1 MSEQL
6 AWVAFARLD
15 GLTVRRRRE
24 ILAAAPSP
32 AAFFN
37 GGDGLHA
44 RFQLTPKEIDV
55 ALQSAGREIEKALTL
70 GAEILTPDRAEY
82 PALLGEIPDPPPVL
96 YALGDLAAL
105 RQPAV
110 AVVGT
115 RRASTYGRNMARQ
128 FAREL
133 SQAGALVVS
142 GGARGIDA
150 AAHEAVLES
159 GGRTA
164 VVAGTGLGVSYPP
177 EHAPLYRQIASAGGL
192 ILSEL
197 PPDAEPLAWHFP
209 QRNRIIAGISL
220 GTLVIEGAERSGSLI
235 TARLAIEYS
244 REVFAIPGNLTSGVS
259 NGPNRLIRKGEAKL
273 VQCVADLLEEIRPAP
288 GMLPLKLA
296 ADEAAMEGTDDALHP
311 ALLALLPADDH
322 RAFDDLQTASG
333 LSAAQLAAQLVE
345 LQLAGR
351 IEVLPGGRYARKD

>member
-32 AAFFN
+32 SAFFN

-55 ALQSAGREIEKALTL
+55 ALQSAGREIESAKTL
-70 GAEILTPDRAEY
+70 GAEVLTPDRAEY
-82 PALLGEIPDPPPVL
+82 PALLTEIPDPPPVL

-105 RQPAV
+105 GHPAV
-110 AVVGT
+110 AIVGT

-133 SQAGALVVS
+133 SEAGALVVS

-150 AAHEAVLES
+150 TAHEAVLES

-209 QRNRIIAGISL
+209 QRNRIIAGLSL

-288 GMLPLKLA
+288 GMLPLRLA
-296 ADEAAMEGTDDALHP
+296 AGGSSRESENDALHP
-311 ALLALLPADDH
+311 ELLALLPADDH
-322 RAFDDLQTASG
+322 RSFDDLQAASG
-333 LSAAQLAAQLVE
+333 LTAAQLAAQLVE
-345 LQLAGR
+345 LQLGGR